1 MLSAQSLMHVR
12 YYSAKDGLSQ
22 NTVTD
27 FLQDD
32 KGYIWMSTW
41 NGLEKFDGYTFQNY
55 KSYPTDDPRLE
66 YNRIQQIVEAKKGN
80 IWCVTYNNLLYL
92 FNTQTETFLNVFSG
106 YSHLAD
112 YGRVARLYKQAD
124 GLLWFSNQA
133 GDLFRLDEDRLGEKD
148 GIVHLPCHSC
158 TEHGKRIYSVHKDKN
173 GYEWILTDRGTFV
186 YGHPEIRTKVELR
199 YIKEVD
205 KNTFFITQEGS
216 YTNLHHRLVFRVFL
230 ILFP

>member
-1 MLSAQSLMHVR
+1 MLSAQSLMHIR

-55 KSYPTDDPRLE
+55 KSYPTDDSRLE

-186 YGHPEIRTKVELR
+186 
-199 YIKEVD
+199 
-205 KNTFFITQEGS
+205 
-216 YTNLHHRLVFRVFL
+216 
-230 ILFP
+230 